1 MAGIKDKLV
10 EKEYKYRNIAKF
22 WSDMADIKDRTT
34 GALKYPKLS
43 KLALHCLLVLPQ
55 GNSGPARCVSVMK
68 NILQVHNYSTTEDT
82 FIAQRFIHYIL
93 ILKGGR
99 LKIHLSKDFFNSC
112 RGARSSYVAFLKAQK
127 LEQKMEKNEKSI
139 KNLNERKRKKK
150 DKKSDVLK
158 RLESDLELLHAG
170 IRVAE
175 DAVEEGNTDFG
186 ELTAKKP
193 LDINKLKMC
202 QA

>member
-34 GALKYPKLS
+34 GVLKYPKLS
-43 KLALHCLLVLPQ
+43 KLALHCSLVLPH
-55 GNSGPARCVSVMK
+55 GNSGPARCVTINK
-68 NILQVHNYSTTEDT
+68 NILKVHSYSTTEDT

-112 RGARSSYVAFLKAQK
+112 RGARSSYVAFLEAQK

-139 KNLNERKRKKK
+139 KKLNERKRKKK
-150 DKKSDVLK
+150 KIRKVMYLNFWRVIWSYCML
-158 RLESDLELLHAG
+158 RLG
-170 IRVAE
+170 
-175 DAVEEGNTDFG
+175 
-186 ELTAKKP
+186 
-193 LDINKLKMC
+193 
-202 QA
+202 